1 MGKLKD
7 HYQEFLESGGSNLG
21 FSPCL
26 LPDIDDIK
34 DVLVN
39 EIDAQTYLELK
50 EECYGI

>member
-1 MGKLKD
+1 MGKLKG
-7 HYQEFLESGGSNLG
+7 HYQEFLERGGSSLG

>member
-7 HYQEFLESGGSNLG
+7 HYQDFLENGGSELG
-21 FSPCL
+21 FSFGL
-26 LPDIDDIK
+26 LPDLDDIK